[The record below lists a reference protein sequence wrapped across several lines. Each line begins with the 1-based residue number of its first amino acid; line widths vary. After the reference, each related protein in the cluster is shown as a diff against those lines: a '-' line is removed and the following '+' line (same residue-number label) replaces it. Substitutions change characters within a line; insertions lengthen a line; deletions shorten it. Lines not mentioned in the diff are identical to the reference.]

1 MSRLFTTYAYGPNPT
16 PIQCFLFFAFPPF
29 LADFGFPTGRLMP
42 VLLTRV
48 GFGLRCSGLLGPPGL
63 DRDRR
68 FALGF
73 MGFRFGLFGFGPV
86 R

>member
-1 MSRLFTTYAYGPNPT
+1 MVQTLRQFNV
-16 PIQCFLFFAFPPF
+16 FLFFAFPSF

-48 GFGLRCSGLLGPPGL
+48 AFGLRSDFGL
-63 DRDRR
+63 DRARR
-68 FALGF
+68 FALDFFVLGF